1 MTAFIPQM
9 EPVVTEADIEAVH
22 DYMRSGGWLTEFE
35 QTRRF
40 ERQIAGFTGAQHC
53 AAAPS
58 GTLALFL
65 ALAACGVGRD
75 DEVIVPDLTMAATA
89 TAVLLAGG
97 KIVFADIE
105 PDTLCLDVT
114 QVERLITPRTK
125 AVVFVPLNGRSPA
138 CLPDAVRGWQRRGIR
153 VIEDAAQALGSYA
166 GGRHLGTLGDC
177 GCLSF
182 SSQKLVTTGQ
192 GGAVITNDPQLH
204 EAMRMLRDFGRRE
217 GGTDHY
223 LRVGWNLKFT
233 DLQAVVGLEQ
243 MRRLPAMIEQKR
255 QLFAWY
261 GELLDGVNEV
271 VLPPTDLAQVTPWF
285 VDVLVEPDV
294 RERLAEHL
302 RRAGIGTRRSYPA
315 LHAEP
320 AFQMAGSFPV
330 AEAVSRRMLWLP
342 SSLRVGRDDVARICG
357 AIHAF
362 LRA

>member
-1 MTAFIPQM
+1 
-9 EPVVTEADIEAVH
+9 
-22 DYMRSGGWLTEFE
+22 
-35 QTRRF
+35 
-40 ERQIAGFTGAQHC
+40 
-53 AAAPS
+53 
-58 GTLALFL
+58 
-65 ALAACGVGRD
+65 
-75 DEVIVPDLTMAATA
+75 
-89 TAVLLAGG
+89 
-97 KIVFADIE
+97 
-105 PDTLCLDVT
+105 
-114 QVERLITPRTK
+114 
-125 AVVFVPLNGRSPA
+125 
-138 CLPDAVRGWQRRGIR
+138 
-153 VIEDAAQALGSYA
+153 
-166 GGRHLGTLGDC
+166 
-177 GCLSF
+177 
-182 SSQKLVTTGQ
+182 
-192 GGAVITNDPQLH
+192 
-204 EAMRMLRDFGRRE
+204 MLRDFGRRE

-330 AEAVSRRMLWLP
+330 ADAVSRRMLWLP
-342 SSLRVGRDDVARICG
+342 SSLRVERDDVARICN

-362 LRA
+362 FGA